1 MYNIIGIVFKKTF
14 GSNIIFAYEKSLWG
28 GLWDAQSFRRGMNL
42 IPRIHAKWPGV
53 VACVC

>member
-14 GSNIIFAYEKSLWG
+14 GSNIIFAYEKSLWE